1 MTSMGKRV
9 ARLREQ
15 FGLKPIE
22 LAERIGIKQPSL
34 HAIEHGRTKT
44 LRGNTLARLCEELHT
59 TADFLLHGTIEGQ
72 GLELASMEAELIY
85 TIRTLAPERRVA
97 LMEYARYLMA
107 QEPGRA
113 QTGTRQAA
121 ASNIQPIKRKR
132 PRAQ

>member
-9 ARLREQ
+9 TRLREQ

-44 LRGNTLARLCEELHT
+44 LRGNTLARMCEELHT

-107 QEPGRA
+107 QQPDRA
-113 QTGTRQAA
+113 LTKPQEA
-121 ASNIQPIKRKR
+121 NVQPIKRKR